1 MAYMESREACFVSP
15 AQVLI
20 LVPQEGLGLE
30 RVVLKSA
37 DLIHIGRSSRCEVR
51 LPSDSRMVSRLHA
64 TLSCQSGTW
73 FITDAS
79 RRGTYLQG
87 ERLEPGEPRSIAHGA
102 VLRFGDCEYVAHMRS
117 DEEPSAPETSYT
129 LSSQLVSL
137 GAIDTAKVLQAAF
150 ELPELLATAIE
161 ERAIYSMA
169 CDYLVRALSPV
180 IATAFVACID
190 QRGDQP
196 MTLLGRAERGDHTST
211 ARDLFRPVISRRVI
225 AQLKASHESVVFIQR
240 SGQDAALSVTVTG
253 SPQAVGAALLERGSS
268 GSLVVL
274 YVIGDVVL
282 THGDTLVAQY
292 LRMVST
298 LVRQHLQARRQAHLT
313 KYFSPNVVRLI
324 LEGDPQTDIDHEPI
338 VAKATSFFFDVRGSS
353 LSLEASPEQRSKL
366 YRDLRRVLSIVTEAV
381 FETGGTII
389 DYAGD
394 AVFAVWGVPLPQ
406 LDQAERAVKCALSVV
421 QRLREEAFLTLRAGV
436 QLCGI
441 GIATGEVLVGPVGSS
456 VMFKYGVF
464 GPSVSAAQRLAALT
478 KTDAL
483 DREILISREV
493 RAELSRYRSATRRV
507 ALVPLRGMD
516 SMMEVFEVIPSAA
529 GQHDDT

>member
-1 MAYMESREACFVSP
+1 V
-15 AQVLI
+15 
-20 LVPQEGLGLE
+20 
-30 RVVLKSA
+30 
-37 DLIHIGRSSRCEVR
+37 
-51 LPSDSRMVSRLHA
+51 VSRLHA
-64 TLSCQSGTW
+64 TLSCRNGTW
-73 FITDAS
+73 FVTDAS

-87 ERLEPGEPRSIAHGA
+87 EKLDPGEPRSIAHGA
-102 VLRFGDCEYVAHMRS
+102 SLRFGDCEYVAHTRP
-117 DEEPSAPETSYT
+117 DDEPSAPETSFT
-129 LSSQLVSL
+129 LSAQLVSL

-150 ELPELLATAIE
+150 ELPELLATAID

-180 IATAFVACID
+180 IATAFVARID
-190 QRGDQP
+190 ATQP
-196 MTLLGRAERGDHTST
+196 MALLGHAERGSQNNNTH
-211 ARDLFRPVISRRVI
+211 DLFRPLISRRVI
-225 AQLKASHESVVFIQR
+225 AQLKASPESVVFIQR
-240 SGQDAALSVTVTG
+240 TGDAAISVTVTG
-253 SPQAVGAALLERGSS
+253 SPQAVGAALLERDQI
-268 GSLVVL
+268 VL

-282 THGDTLVAQY
+282 THGDVLVAQY

-324 LEGDPQTDIDHEPI
+324 LERAPETDIEREPV

-353 LSLEASPEQRSKL
+353 LSLAASPEQRSKL

-381 FETGGTII
+381 FESGGTII

-406 LDQAERAVKCALSVV
+406 PDQADRAVSCALRVV
-421 QRLREEAFLTLRAGV
+421 QRLREEAFLALQAGV

-478 KTDAL
+478 KPDSL
-483 DREILISREV
+483 DREILIAREV
-493 RAELSRYRSATRRV
+493 RAELSTSTIATRHV
-507 ALVPLRGMD
+507 AQVPLRGMD
-516 SMMEVFEVIPSAA
+516 SLMDVFEVIPSYNL
-529 GQHDDT
+529 DT

>member
-1 MAYMESREACFVSP
+1 LDP

-20 LVPQEGLGLE
+20 LVPQDGHGLE
-30 RVVLKSA
+30 RIVLKSA
-37 DLIHIGRSSRCEVR
+37 DAIHVGRSSRCQVR

-64 TLSCQSGTW
+64 TLSWRGGTW

-87 ERLEPGEPRSIAHGA
+87 EKLEPGAPRTIPHGA
-102 VLRFGDCEYVAHMRS
+102 SLRFGDCEFTALTRP
-117 DEEPSAPETSYT
+117 DEEQRAPETSYT
-129 LSSQLVSL
+129 LSSHLVQL
-137 GAIDTAKVLQAAF
+137 GTIDTAKVLQAAF
-150 ELPELLATAIE
+150 ELPELLATAIDE
-161 ERAIYSMA
+161 HAIYSFA

-180 IATAFVACID
+180 IATAFVATID
-190 QRGDQP
+190 PNQP
-196 MTLLGRAERGDHTST
+196 VSLLGRAERGSHST
-211 ARDLFRPVISRRVI
+211 ATRDLFRPVISRRVI
-225 AQLKASHESVVFIQR
+225 AQLKSSPESVVFIQR
-240 SGQDAALSVTVTG
+240 SIDDPQLSVTVSG
-253 SPQAVGAALLERGSS
+253 SSQAVGAALLDRDTS

-292 LRMVST
+292 LRLVST
-298 LVRQHLQARRQAHLT
+298 LVRQHLLARRQAHLT
-313 KYFSPNVVRLI
+313 KYFSPNVVQLI
-324 LEGDPQTDIDHEPI
+324 LDRDPHTDIEREPL

-353 LSLEASPEQRSKL
+353 LRLEASPEERSKL

-381 FETGGTII
+381 FENGGTII

-394 AVFAVWGVPLPQ
+394 AVFAVWGVPLAQP
-406 LDQAERAVKCALSVV
+406 DQADRAVGCALKVV
-421 QRLREEAFLTLRAGV
+421 QRLREEAFLTMQPGA

-478 KTDAL
+478 KPDQL
-483 DREILISREV
+483 DREILISHEV
-493 RAELSRYRSATRRV
+493 RSELQQLRTATRHV
-507 ALVPLRGMD
+507 AQVALRGMD
-516 SMMEVFEVIPSAA
+516 SMVEVFEVATDIGFDSDP
-529 GQHDDT
+529 GNRY